1 MSEINPYGLYVSRM
15 KDPNCYVEWQGI
27 VAQNVNDA
35 LLSLGYPI
43 ASPQRDVSRIG
54 HTCFIFR
61 QYGQEDGDIV
71 ALPWHIN
78 PTARERAYN
87 GGRHPLVVNEFFDAI
102 GRGDCRE
109 FMVTNLF
116 GRDYV
121 GTYNVQTNK
130 KHFVLTHTS
139 VWISRILLILTWQ
152 QGPSPKAAKGLMVS
166 KYFYEKASMNGWLLR
181 KVVLGT
187 GRHAR
192 EMTSNNQ
199 KLPRVK
205 DNTLLYTQLHTD

>member
-15 KDPNCYVEWQGI
+15 KDPNCYFDCQGI

-130 KHFVLTHTS
+130 KTLCIDPHFCLDFQNPTDFDMAT
-139 VWISRILLILTWQ
+139 
-152 QGPSPKAAKGLMVS
+152 GPIAKSSERLDGL
-166 KYFYEKASMNGWLLR
+166 KIFLR
-181 KVVLGT
+181 KSFDEWVTIEEG
-187 GRHAR
+187 GIGYR
-192 EMTSNNQ
+192 EACPGN
-199 KLPRVK
+199 
-205 DNTLLYTQLHTD
+205 DF